1 MKCIDRKTRRSYS
14 FEGHTL
20 EVSEFM
26 GSLNVR
32 EPLLEYLNSFFFKQK
47 WMRDEHIYLARIGFQ
62 PKGGKVLT
70 SLKWKTF
77 MRIQRLHSLI
87 TGLKITHV
95 N

>member
-32 EPLLEYLNSFFFKQK
+32 KPLLEYLNSFFSNKNECV
-47 WMRDEHIYLARIGFQ
+47 MSIS
-62 PKGGKVLT
+62 T
-70 SLKWKTF
+70 
-77 MRIQRLHSLI
+77 
-87 TGLKITHV
+87 
-95 N
+95 